1 MKIGDRVQ
9 LRIMWWPTGTIVNT
23 EEGTMM
29 NNVVII
35 APRFRIQWDD
45 GETGAVREYEVDK
58 VDATDDQLFSFTF
71 RAECNGDIE
80 ALSHLIPEQRVVER
94 KVETFDDGTPDR
106 LCRLTLRGISLPALK
121 RWMNM
126 VRDGHVM
133 VETVAP
139 SDEYTGE
146 RTYRY

>member
-1 MKIGDRVQ
+1 MEIGDRVQ
-9 LRIMWWPTGTIVNT
+9 MRIMWRPIGIIVNT

-29 NNVVII
+29 NNVMIV

-45 GETGAVREYEVDK
+45 GGTGAVREYDVDK
-58 VDATDDQLFSFTF
+58 IDATDDQLFSFTF

-80 ALSHLIPEQRVVER
+80 ALSRFIPEQRVVER

-106 LCRLTLRGISLPALK
+106 FCHLTLRGISLPALK

-146 RTYRY
+146 RSSRH